1 MGKSFY
7 KGAVAIACCVFV
19 VTVLAA
25 VARAQSVESGVLDE
39 LNFAR
44 QAPGAYA
51 QSLLRDAAF
60 LRSLARKDDDPGA
73 FDEAVDFLRKQDSL
87 PPLRG
92 DDALA
97 AAALAHAQAQGQDG
111 GVGHDG
117 SNDESFDERL
127 ERLGVQAGVVAENI
141 SYGFSNPR
149 DVVRQLIVD
158 SGVPDRGH
166 REIIFNPELRMAG
179 VGCAPHKVYGA
190 MCVVDF
196 ADAVVRHRQ

>member
-1 MGKSFY
+1 MGKSFC
-7 KGAVAIACCVFV
+7 KGAAVLSCCVFV

-44 QAPGAYA
+44 QTPGAYA
-51 QSLLRDAAF
+51 QSLLRDAAL
-60 LRSLARKDDDPGA
+60 LRAEAAKDDDAGA
-73 FDEAVDFLRKQDSL
+73 FDEAVDFLRKQGPL

-97 AAALAHAQAQGQDG
+97 GAALAHAQTQGQEG
-111 GVGHDG
+111 SLGHDT
-117 SNDESFDERL
+117 DTESFDERL
-127 ERLGVQAGVVAENI
+127 ERLGVKAAVVAENI
-141 SYGFSNPR
+141 SYGFTNPR

-158 SGVPDRGH
+158 AGVPDRGH
-166 REIIFNPELRMAG
+166 RDIIFNPELRVAG
-179 VGCAPHKVYGA
+179 VGCAPHKIYGS

-196 ADAVVRHRQ
+196 ADAPTRR